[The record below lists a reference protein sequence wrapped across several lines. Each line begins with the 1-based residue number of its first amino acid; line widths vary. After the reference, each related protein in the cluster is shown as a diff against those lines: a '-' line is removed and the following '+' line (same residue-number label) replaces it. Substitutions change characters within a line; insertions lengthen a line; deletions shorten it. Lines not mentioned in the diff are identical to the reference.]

1 MKKRYSIG
9 FIILMLTIAVS
20 AQRPNAP
27 RQAVRPNIVYII
39 SDDHG
44 WRDYGFMGH
53 PHIRTPRLD
62 QLAAQS
68 LVFTRGYVPTA
79 LCSPSLATLLTGRY
93 PHEHLITYN
102 DPPAPPGGKT
112 GAWRNHPQYVAAWDE
127 MRSFI
132 SDKPTLP
139 RLLQQQGY
147 ASLQTGKWWLGN
159 HQNGGFTEGMSHGDR
174 TRGGRHGDQGL
185 DIGRKT
191 MQPVFDF
198 MERAR
203 RDSQPFFVWYAP
215 MLPHDPH
222 NAPQRLV
229 DKYKDKAP
237 DLETAKYWANVEWFD
252 ESCGQL
258 LDYLDREKLSENTI
272 VVYVTDNGWVQGPER
287 ESHSVRSKRTPYD
300 AGVRTPILLR
310 WPGRVKPA
318 KSRQLASSLDL
329 FPTVLTAAGANVP
342 AGLAGLNLLNARAV
356 AARKTLYGECFTH
369 DAIDLRKPS
378 ANLLARWI
386 IDGDWKLLVPVESPP
401 EDRAT
406 PEQPPAIELYRV
418 TTDVEEKTNLAVRE
432 PATVRAL
439 RRKLDAWWRP

>member
-1 MKKRYSIG
+1 MKKLYPIG
-9 FIILMLTIAVS
+9 LVLLMLTIAVS
-20 AQRPNAP
+20 SQSPNVP
-27 RQAVRPNIVYII
+27 RQSVRPNIVYII

-44 WRDYGFMGH
+44 WQDYGFMGH
-53 PHIRTPRLD
+53 PHIQTPHLD

-79 LCSPSLATLLTGRY
+79 LCSPSLASLLTGRY

-112 GAWRNHPQYVAAWDE
+112 GGWRNHPNYVAAWDE

-139 RLLQQQGY
+139 RLLQQRGY

-159 HQNGGFTEGMSHGDR
+159 HKNGGFTDGMSHGDR
-174 TRGGRHGDQGL
+174 TRGGRHGDDGL

-191 MQPVFDF
+191 MQPVFEF

-222 NAPQRLV
+222 NAPRRLV
-229 DKYKDKAP
+229 DKYKAKAP
-237 DLETAKYWANVEWFD
+237 NLETAKYWANVEWFD

-258 LDYLDREKLSENTI
+258 LDYLDREKLSENTL
-272 VVYVTDNGWVQGPER
+272 VVYVTDNGWVQGSER
-287 ESHSVRSKRTPYD
+287 DSHSVRSKRTPYD
-300 AGVRTPILLR
+300 AGVRTPIMVR
-310 WPGRVKPA
+310 WPGQVKPA
-318 KSRQLASSLDL
+318 KSSQLASSLDL
-329 FPTVLTAAGANVP
+329 FPTVLTAVGAKVP
-342 AGLAGLNLLNARAV
+342 TGIPGLNLLDARTV
-356 AARKTLYGECFTH
+356 AARKTLFGECFTH

-378 ANLLARWI
+378 ANLYSRWI
-386 IDGDWKLLVPVESPP
+386 LDGEWKLIVPVAGRPHDEGPK
-401 EDRAT
+401 E
-406 PEQPPAIELYRV
+406 IELYRIS
-418 TTDVEEKTNLAVRE
+418 TDAEEKTNLAAKEAARVQS
-432 PATVRAL
+432 L
-439 RRKLDAWWRP
+439 RRKLDQWWRPE